1 MSISKGIALITGSA
15 QGIGR
20 GIALRLA
27 KDGYDIALNDIPSK
41 HSQLRAVA
49 DDIDKS
55 GRKALMFPA
64 DVTVDEQVKGMVQEV
79 TKEFGGLD
87 VMVAN
92 AGVWD
97 WDRIMAVNARGSF
110 LCYKYAA
117 EQMIKQGRGGRIIGA
132 SSLSGKMGH
141 PLLSTYCAS
150 KFAVR
155 GLTQAAALELGRHGI
170 TVNAYAPGHIETP
183 LTAGLMD
190 ADGKLLCSDEELAAQ
205 IMNQVGARPIK
216 SIGQPEDIA
225 SIVSYLVSKEAHF
238 ITGQT
243 PHLLDAHRA
252 STLENTIRPSGSN
265 AFHSLRRAAQTFGL
279 SYAAGFVR
287 NDPNVRRGCFARVS
301 AAVEDKWR
309 LVSYSNEGDN
319 IAD

>member
-1 MSISKGIALITGSA
+1 MSISKGVALITGSA

-79 TKEFGGLD
+79 TKELGGLD

-92 AGVWD
+92 AGVVQASPLTSTGLAEWEHV
-97 WDRIMAVNARGSF
+97 MAVNARGPF

-132 SSLSGKMGH
+132 SSLMGKMGA
-141 PLLSTYCAS
+141 PLASAYCAS

-155 GLTQAAALELGRHGI
+155 GLTQAAALELGRYSI
-170 TVNAYAPGHIETP
+170 TVNAYAPGVIATP
-183 LTAGLMD
+183 MSANMIG
-190 ADGKLLCSDEELAAQ
+190 ADGKFLHSGEESAVWVTSL
-205 IMNQVGARPIK
+205 IEGRPIK
-216 SIGQPEDIA
+216 HIGQPEDIA

-243 PHLLDAHRA
+243 ISVDGGICM
-252 STLENTIRPSGSN
+252 S
-265 AFHSLRRAAQTFGL
+265 
-279 SYAAGFVR
+279 
-287 NDPNVRRGCFARVS
+287 
-301 AAVEDKWR
+301 
-309 LVSYSNEGDN
+309 
-319 IAD
+319 